1 VVVIMGILVKYRQVA
16 EKIRDLEPD
25 EASRNLVR
33 NQELVLRRS
42 SGSRRRSDAGRI
54 METEEKQYGSAHS

>member
-1 VVVIMGILVKYRQVA
+1 MIMGILIKYRQMA

-25 EASRNLVR
+25 EAGQNFVQ

-42 SGSRRRSDAGRI
+42 SGSGRRSDPGRI
-54 METEEKQYGSAHS
+54 MEPEETQWRSAG